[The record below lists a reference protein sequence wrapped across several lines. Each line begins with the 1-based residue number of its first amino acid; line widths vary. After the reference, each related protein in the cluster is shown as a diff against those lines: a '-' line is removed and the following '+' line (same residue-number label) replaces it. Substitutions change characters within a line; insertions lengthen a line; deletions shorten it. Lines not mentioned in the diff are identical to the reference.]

1 MKRGLFPNVTL
12 ALTGCAFLAVA
23 WNVHGQTASVEAPD
37 VSRWKTFT
45 NRAGWSIKYPRDW
58 QVSSCRSCTD
68 PTDPNVFVSLYNTTT
83 KQVIMIEPLIDK
95 PADQSV
101 EQWLNATQATTNVN
115 PRVNEE
121 WISLDG
127 SRALKVINSN
137 RDSTESEN
145 IYVVHGS
152 KTFAIRADRNVPSYQ
167 LYRQMLSTFRF
178 TGQSKATSVSV
189 P

>member
-1 MKRGLFPNVTL
+1 MDRTRRQMKHRRFPNVTL
-12 ALTGCAFLAVA
+12 ALIGCALLTVA
-23 WNVHGQTASVEAPD
+23 WNVHGQTPSGQATD
-37 VSRWKTFT
+37 VSQWKTFA

-68 PTDPNVFVSLYNTTT
+68 PTDPDVFVSLYNAAT
-83 KQVIMIEPLIDK
+83 KQLIMIEHLIDK

-101 EQWLNATQATTNVN
+101 EQWLNDIKVTTNLN
-115 PRVNEE
+115 PRVSEE

-127 SRALKVINSN
+127 TRALKVINRN

-152 KTFAIRADRNVPSYQ
+152 KTFAIHADRNTPSYQ

-178 TGQSKATSVSV
+178 TGR
-189 P
+189 